1 MTFDWNYK
9 EREHKKVVLCD
20 IEKCRGM
27 KPQDFWHYFM
37 GMGLCEWENFFCKKL
52 VESIENA
59 FEKGEQAADITF
71 LFSCDLIG
79 EDEFGE
85 FTKYQE
91 SIKNFLMEKVFEV
104 VGESAEEMVVAFQ
117 VKNK

>member
-1 MTFDWNYK
+1 MTFFWDYK
-9 EREHKKVVLCD
+9 EREHKKVVLRN
-20 IEKCRGM
+20 IENYHGM
-27 KPQDFWHYFM
+27 KSVDFLNYFL
-37 GMGLCEWENFFCKKL
+37 GMGLSEWESFFCKQL
-52 VESIENA
+52 VKSIENA
-59 FEKGEQAADITF
+59 IEKGEHTADITI

-85 FTKYQE
+85 FTKTQE

-117 VKNK
+117 VKTK